1 MYGKAMPSVLVVD
14 DEPALVKLVSAI
26 LKSAE
31 YDVHAFT
38 RPAEALDALGELEV
52 DVFVSDVSMPVM
64 NGYEFLE
71 RVREHEQHKQTPFI
85 FLSGLADR
93 RDIRAGMNLG
103 ADDYLT
109 KPFEAYELLEALE
122 VRLRRAE
129 ELRPPK
135 ATGVLA
141 RGLGEAGV
149 TWDGRDVSWGSKK
162 AAEFFFYLLEHPG
175 GTTTWEA
182 AEALWPEKDE
192 TRAASVFHTTL
203 HRLRKTL
210 EAEAVQS
217 SNRRYYLNPDLDIV
231 YDVRQ
236 YLEAA
241 KHVQEQP
248 DLVTFEQAVQLYR
261 GPYLAGFDSEWCEER
276 REALHATHLGLLLD
290 GAKLAESRGENRQ
303 AAWYAHLA
311 TQHEPFSDAAWSEL
325 ARLWEKMGDHRR
337 AMRARERQFNWDE

>member
-1 MYGKAMPSVLVVD
+1 MPSVLVLD
-14 DEPALVKLVSAI
+14 DEPSLVKLVSAI

-31 YDVHAFT
+31 YDVYAFT
-38 RPAEALDALGELEV
+38 RPSEALEAIEGLELDAV
-52 DVFVSDVSMPVM
+52 VSDITMPVM

-71 RVREHEQHKQTPFI
+71 RVREIEKFKQTPFI
-85 FLSGLADR
+85 FLSGMAER
-93 RDIRAGMNLG
+93 RDIRQGMNLG

-129 ELRPPK
+129 EMKPPR
-135 ATGVLA
+135 AVGVLA

-149 TWDGRDVSWGSKK
+149 TWDGREVSWGSKK

-217 SNRRYYLNPDLDIV
+217 ANRRYYLNPDLEIA

-236 YLEAA
+236 YMEAAQTAQAQPDLTTFDEAA
-241 KHVQEQP
+241 K
-248 DLVTFEQAVQLYR
+248 LYR

-290 GAKLAESRGENRQ
+290 AAKVAESRGETRQ
-303 AAWYAHLA
+303 GAWYAHLA
-311 TQHEPFSDAAWSEL
+311 TQHEPFSDTAWSEL
-325 ARLWEKMGDHRR
+325 SRLWEKMGDHRR
-337 AMRARERQFNWDE
+337 AMRARERQFNWDD